1 MAESGRGFLPALV
14 LVLMPILLVGGIL
27 AYEGLLDPVAGLAGL
42 AVIAVIFAL
51 QAYRYLRGIDDL
63 KRLAEA
69 LAAGDAQPYGS
80 HRSHPVLRELGS
92 AIARLDR
99 THRERER
106 ALEML
111 VEAGGSVFDG
121 VPDPLIVLDGESR
134 ILSANRAA
142 RESFREPLPDRHV
155 STVLRQ
161 PALLKAVFSALH
173 EDMPQTVEISLSD
186 PVERI
191 LSITALPLPAQPGAG
206 KILLACRDMTAE
218 RRSEQMRGDFVA
230 NASHE
235 LRTPLASLLGFIATV
250 RGPARDETEA
260 RERFLG
266 IMHGEAQRMSRLV
279 SDLLSL
285 SRIELREH
293 EIPSGSVDLPAL
305 IESVAQTFELQAA
318 RRSIKLALDLV
329 PGLPSVAGDADE
341 LKQLLHNLVE
351 NALKYGREG
360 GTVTLSAF
368 RPPSLPASYPRGE
381 TGAVAIA
388 VRDQGEGIAREHL
401 PRLTERFY
409 RVDPGRSK
417 SVGGTG
423 LGLAIVK
430 HIVNRHRGALTI
442 DSEPGEGSV
451 FTVYLPG
458 ARSAAAPGLPET
470 LPRAG

>member
-1 MAESGRGFLPALV
+1 MADSGRGLLPALV
-14 LVLMPILLVGGIL
+14 LIMLPILLVGGIL
-27 AYEGLLDPVAGLAGL
+27 SYEGRLDPVAGLVGFAAIGVIMALL
-42 AVIAVIFAL
+42 AH
-51 QAYRYLRGIDDL
+51 RYLRGVQDL
-63 KRLAEA
+63 KDLAEA
-69 LAAGDAQPYGS
+69 LASGEAQPYGS

-106 ALEML
+106 ALTTL
-111 VEAGGSVFDG
+111 VEADDAVFDS

-142 RESFREPLPDRHV
+142 RESFAEPLPDRHISSV
-155 STVLRQ
+155 MRQ

-173 EDMPQTVEISLSD
+173 EDKPCTVEMRLSD

-191 LSITALPLPAQPGAG
+191 LSITAQPLPVQPGAG
-206 KILLACRDMTAE
+206 KILLACRDVTAE
-218 RRSEQMRGDFVA
+218 RRAEEMRGDFVA

-235 LRTPLASLLGFIATV
+235 LRTPLASLLGFIETL
-250 RGPARDETEA
+250 RGPARDDAEA
-260 RERFLG
+260 RERFLA
-266 IMHGEAQRMSRLV
+266 IMLGEAQRMSRLV

-293 EIPSGSVDLPAL
+293 EAPTGSVELASL
-305 IESVAQTFELQAA
+305 LETVAQTFELTAA
-318 RRSIKLALDLV
+318 RRSNKLALEIGK
-329 PGLPSVAGDADE
+329 GLPAVAGDADE

-368 RPPSLPASYPRGE
+368 LPQSLPPAYARSEGA
-381 TGAVAIA
+381 AVAIA

-442 DSEPGEGSV
+442 ESEQGAGSV
-451 FTVYLPG
+451 FTVYLPTARPG
-458 ARSAAAPGLPET
+458 AESSPAEPLS
-470 LPRAG
+470 RAG

>member
-1 MAESGRGFLPALV
+1 MAESGRGLLRALALV
-14 LVLMPILLVGGIL
+14 LLPIFLVGGIL
-27 AYEGLLDPVAGLAGL
+27 TYEGLLDPVAGLAGL
-42 AVIAVIFAL
+42 LALTLIFAL
-51 QAYRYLRGIDDL
+51 QAWRYLRGIEDL
-63 KRLAEA
+63 RRLVEA
-69 LAAGDAQPYGS
+69 LAEGDAQPYGS

-106 ALEML
+106 ALTML
-111 VEAGGSVFDG
+111 VEAGDTVFDS

-173 EDMPQTVEISLSD
+173 EDVLRTVEITLSD
-186 PVERI
+186 PVERV

-206 KILLACRDMTAE
+206 KILLACRDVTAE

-235 LRTPLASLLGFIATV
+235 LRTPLASLLGFIETL
-250 RGPARDETEA
+250 RGPAREDEEA
-260 RERFLG
+260 RDRFLG

-293 EIPSGSVDLPAL
+293 EVPSGSVEVVPLV
-305 IESVAQTFELQAA
+305 ESVAQAFELQAA
-318 RRSIKLALDLV
+318 RRSIKILLDPA
-329 PGLPSVAGDADE
+329 PGLPAVVGDADE

-360 GTVTLSAF
+360 GTVTVSAVLPA
-368 RPPSLPASYPRGE
+368 RLPASYPRAEG
-381 TGAVAIA
+381 GAVAIA
-388 VRDQGEGIAREHL
+388 VRDQGDGIAREHL

-442 DSEPGEGSV
+442 ESEPGDGSV
-451 FTVYLPG
+451 FTVYLP
-458 ARSAAAPGLPET
+458 ADRASAEPGPAET

>member
-1 MAESGRGFLPALV
+1 MAESGRGLLRALI
-14 LVLMPILLVGGIL
+14 LMLLPILLVGGIL
-27 AYEGLLDPVAGLAGL
+27 AYDGLLDPLAGLAGL
-42 AVIAVIFAL
+42 VAVAILFAL
-51 QAYRYLRGIDDL
+51 QAWRYLKGIEDL
-63 KRLAEA
+63 RRLAEA
-69 LAAGDAQPYGS
+69 LADGSAQPYGS

-92 AIARLDR
+92 AIAHLDR
-99 THRERER
+99 IHRERQA
-106 ALEML
+106 ALAML
-111 VEAGGSVFDG
+111 VAAGDTVFDS

-161 PALLKAVFSALH
+161 PGLLKAVFSAVH
-173 EDMPQTVEISLSD
+173 EDRPHSVEISLSD

-206 KILLACRDMTAE
+206 KILLACRDITAE

-235 LRTPLASLLGFIATV
+235 LRTPLASLLGFIETL
-250 RGPARDETEA
+250 RGPARDDAEA

-266 IMHGEAQRMSRLV
+266 IMLGEAQRMSRLV

-285 SRIELREH
+285 SRIEMREH
-293 EIPSGSVDLPAL
+293 EVPSGHVEIAPLA
-305 IESVAQTFELQAA
+305 ESVAQAFELQAA
-318 RRSIKLALDLV
+318 RRAIKLALDLA
-329 PGLPSVAGDADE
+329 PGLPAVLGDADE

-351 NALKYGREG
+351 NALKYGRDG
-360 GTVTLSAF
+360 GTVTIAAA
-368 RPPSLPASYPRGE
+368 RPERLPAAYPRGE
-381 TGAVAIA
+381 GGAVTIA

-442 DSEPGEGSV
+442 ESEPGEGSV
-451 FTVYLPG
+451 FTIYLPA
-458 ARSAAAPGLPET
+458 ARAAAPPGPAET